1 MIIIVIVTQISQSYM
16 FTKSE
21 SEPGHGHELARYH
34 LQEDGVEDVDHLVHE
49 ITTTLSACRKRAEND
64 S

>member
-1 MIIIVIVTQISQSYM
+1 MIIIVIVTRISQSYM

-34 LQEDGVEDVDHLVHE
+34 LQEDGVEDVDHHYTICLPKE
-49 ITTTLSACRKRAEND
+49 S
-64 S
+64 

>member
-1 MIIIVIVTQISQSYM
+1 M

-49 ITTTLSACRKRAEND
+49 ITTTLSACRKRADSPNQSENIVLMRL